1 LNVVMNRS
9 PKAGLVPDAT
19 NASLTATLQ
28 QARKVKRISQ
38 LELSLR
44 MGVSQRHVS
53 FVESGRAKPSR
64 DLLIS
69 WLAQLEAPL
78 VMRNAAMLQAGF
90 APAYSEAALDDPA
103 LTQARD
109 ALVHL
114 LETHDPMPALVI
126 DADWRV
132 VLMNKGAQWLT
143 LTLVPRLIQILGSG
157 PISLLDMLN
166 HPEGL
171 LPVLLNAQ
179 EAGSVFLA
187 ELRDDAVLNP
197 KLAPQVELFAG
208 RLRKRLGAKQLAS
221 VWPRGSTPMLTLRFA
236 SPFGELAFFR
246 MFSTFGSPQD
256 ITLSSLRVE
265 HMFAADEHTK
275 LVLREQVLNA
285 CLD

>member
-1 LNVVMNRS
+1 M
-9 PKAGLVPDAT
+9 AGLVPDLT
-19 NASLTATLQ
+19 STSLTTTLQ

-64 DLLIS
+64 ELLMS
-69 WLAQLEAPL
+69 WLAELEAPL
-78 VMRNAAMLQAGF
+78 VLRNAAMLQAGF
-90 APAYSEAALDDPA
+90 APAYSEAALDDPV
-103 LTQARD
+103 LMQAHN

-126 DADWRV
+126 DANWRV
-132 VLMNKGAQWLT
+132 VLLNKGAQWLT
-143 LTLVPRLIQILGSG
+143 LTLVPGLGETLGTG
-157 PISLLDMLN
+157 PISLLDMLI

-171 LPVLLNAQ
+171 LSVLVNVE

-197 KLAPQVELFAG
+197 KLAPQVELFAA
-208 RLRKRLGAKQLAS
+208 RLRERLGAKQLAR

-275 LVLREQVLNA
+275 AVLREQVLNA
-285 CLD
+285 SLD

>member
-1 LNVVMNRS
+1 M
-9 PKAGLVPDAT
+9 AGLIPDLT
-19 NASLTATLQ
+19 TASLTATLQ
-28 QARKVKRISQ
+28 RARKVKRMSQ

-53 FVESGRAKPSR
+53 FVESGRARPSR
-64 DLLIS
+64 ELLMS
-69 WLAQLEAPL
+69 WLAELEAPL
-78 VMRNAAMLQAGF
+78 VLRNAAMLQAGF
-90 APAYSEAALDDPA
+90 APAYSEAALDDPV
-103 LTQARD
+103 LMQAHD

-126 DADWRV
+126 DANWRV
-132 VLMNKGAQWLT
+132 VLLNKGAQWLT
-143 LTLVPRLIQILGSG
+143 LTLVPRFSQTLGTG

-171 LPVLLNAQ
+171 LSVMVNAE

-197 KLAPQVELFAG
+197 NLAPQVELFGA
-208 RLRKRLGAKQLAS
+208 RLRERLGAKQLAS

-275 LVLREQVLNA
+275 AVLRMHVLNA
-285 CLD
+285 DLK